1 MSGVGWRAMSKIV
14 NRVHSIILKKTS
26 DVFIARNSLAASSNV
41 LQSSMYTG
49 ECVMNKIGIIKE
61 VSMK

>member
-1 MSGVGWRAMSKIV
+1 MSKIV